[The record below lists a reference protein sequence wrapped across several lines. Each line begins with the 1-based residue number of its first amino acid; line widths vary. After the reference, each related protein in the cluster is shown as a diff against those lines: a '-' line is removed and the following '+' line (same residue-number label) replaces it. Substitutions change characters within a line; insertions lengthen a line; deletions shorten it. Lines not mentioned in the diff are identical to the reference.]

1 MRNIILLVALLFNL
15 QLSAQIILKGYI
27 YDDISSETLIGA
39 NIIASNGTGTV
50 SDLEGYFELV
60 LPKGEVEI
68 RVSYVG
74 YKEEKKTLRL
84 DQNKTINFY
93 LSTQILD
100 EVQVVSDIAR
110 SRETPV
116 AFSNISPKKLEE
128 ELAGQDI
135 PMILNLSLIHI

>member
-1 MRNIILLVALLFNL
+1 MRNLILLGAFLINTL
-15 QLSAQIILKGYI
+15 LSAQVILKGYI

-84 DQNKTINFY
+84 EKNLTVNFY

-100 EVQVVSDIAR
+100 
-110 SRETPV
+110 
-116 AFSNISPKKLEE
+116 
-128 ELAGQDI
+128 
-135 PMILNLSLIHI
+135 

>member
-60 LPKGEVEI
+60 LPKGEFEI

-74 YKEEKKTLRL
+74 YKEEKKALKL
-84 DQNKTINFY
+84 SQNTTIDFY
-93 LSTQILD
+93 LSTQVLD

-128 ELAGQDI
+128 EL
-135 PMILNLSLIHI
+135 SLIHI

>member
-60 LPKGEVEI
+60 LPKGVVDI

-74 YKEEKKTLRL
+74 YNCLLYTSPSPR
-84 DQNKTINFY
+84 D
-93 LSTQILD
+93 LST
-100 EVQVVSDIAR
+100 
-110 SRETPV
+110 SRMPSS
-116 AFSNISPKKLEE
+116 A
-128 ELAGQDI
+128 
-135 PMILNLSLIHI
+135 

>member
-74 YKEEKKTLRL
+74 YKEEKKTLNL
-84 DQNKTINFY
+84 IK
-93 LSTQILD
+93 
-100 EVQVVSDIAR
+100 
-110 SRETPV
+110 
-116 AFSNISPKKLEE
+116 
-128 ELAGQDI
+128 I
-135 PMILNLSLIHI
+135 PQSIFI

>member
-1 MRNIILLVALLFNL
+1 MRNIILLVELLFNL
-15 QLSAQIILKGYI
+15 QLSAQIILKGYV

-74 YKEEKKTLRL
+74 YKEEKRHFDLTKIR
-84 DQNKTINFY
+84 Q
-93 LSTQILD
+93 STSI
-100 EVQVVSDIAR
+100 
-110 SRETPV
+110 
-116 AFSNISPKKLEE
+116 
-128 ELAGQDI
+128 
-135 PMILNLSLIHI
+135 